1 MKDVSL
7 PSIPERHDPMSF
19 EEAIDGTCYMVRYM
33 QLQQRLFSRMA
44 NVFTF
49 TSLFGGSAAFAGVIT
64 EHTVLTAT
72 SGVIVAVS
80 TMLDFVIDP
89 KKHAAQCRKARRR
102 FQRLYM
108 KKAAYSFEEYECET
122 CRIALID
129 FPDIEGLRRPA
140 FNDTCVQLGR
150 TKGVVVLNKW
160 ERFLKLIT

>member
-1 MKDVSL
+1 MNDVSL
-7 PSIPERHDPMSF
+7 PRFPERLDPMTF
-19 EEAIDGTCYMVRYM
+19 EEAINGTCYMVRYM

-64 EHTVLTAT
+64 ESTVLTAT

-80 TMLDFVIDP
+80 TMLDFVVNP

-108 KKAAYSFEEYECET
+108 KKAAYSFEEYEFET
-122 CRIALID
+122 CKIALMD

-140 FNDTCVQLGR
+140 FNDTCEQRGC
-150 TKGVVVLNKW
+150 TKGVIVLNKW